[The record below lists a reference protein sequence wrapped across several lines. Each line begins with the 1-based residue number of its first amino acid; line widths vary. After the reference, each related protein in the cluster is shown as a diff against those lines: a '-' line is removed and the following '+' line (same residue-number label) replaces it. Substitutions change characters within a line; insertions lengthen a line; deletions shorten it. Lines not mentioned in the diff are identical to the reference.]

1 MDPRL
6 RERIEVETL
15 HEILSE
21 IDCYKLLGLPV
32 DAAQDAVE
40 PAFRA
45 VSRRLHPDRLAAGAS
60 PDFKTQANAVFRA
73 IGEAHRTL
81 RDPETRAAYDAER
94 KAGAVRLAEESRRAV
109 AAEAQVRA
117 DPSRAA
123 KTPRADAFWRRG
135 LLAFQSGD
143 AASAV
148 MQIGF
153 ALQLEPDNAVFQ
165 DYLARARQAVA
176 ERKGPP
182 KG

>member
-15 HEILSE
+15 HEVLSE
-21 IDCYKLLGLPV
+21 VDCYALLGLAA
-32 DAAQDAVE
+32 DASQDAVE

-45 VSRRLHPDRLAAGAS
+45 VSRRLHPDRLAVGAS
-60 PDFKTQANAVFRA
+60 PEFKIQANAVFRA

-94 KAGAVRLAEESRRAV
+94 KGGGVRLAEDSRRAV

-135 LLAFQSGD
+135 LQAFHAGD

-153 ALQLEPDNAVFQ
+153 AIQLEPDNAVFQ
-165 DYLARARQAVA
+165 DYLARARQVVA
-176 ERKGPP
+176 ERKAAQ
-182 KG
+182 KT